1 MGGVPNRVNRNK
13 PARVIGEV
21 AHGPWAVRRALETCD
36 ARVRRVFARKRPRS
50 SACERLRGLSANTLG
65 RLRANVCGQRVAPG
79 FRRDPRTLVSCCVVR
94 SLGSAN
100 AGRRLRA
107 NGCDRR
113 CANASA
119 RRRANAQRCGRARE
133 VCIPICCPHDAQTAG
148 RCGRH
153 ATLRASNPAQAY
165 ICAVWRAVL
174 ESRFRAPFWRAALES
189 RFRAPLAQA
198 ACTPHL
204 CTPTRARKCS
214 ALTAAYLF
222 LRRLLHAASA
232 RRFCTPRA
240 ESARATGARTPP
252 SQAARTLRLLQAACD
267 KRRAHSACRKWRAH
281 SACCKRL
288 APRRHLTTATSLCH
302 PGGAVPEPSGRCRRT
317 NRRGRARGRRRSAV
331 FQTHR

>member
-1 MGGVPNRVNRNK
+1 MGVVLKQADSNK

-36 ARVRRVFARKRPRS
+36 ARVRQAFARKRPRS
-50 SACERLRGLSANTLG
+50 SVCERLRGLSANTPG

-94 SLGSAN
+94 SLGAAN

-107 NGCDRR
+107 NGCGRR

-133 VCIPICCPHDAQTAG
+133 VCIPICCRHDAQTAG

-174 ESRFRAPFWRAALES
+174 ESRFGEPLSRAACAS
-189 RFRAPLAQA
+189 RVHTPLVHAD
-198 ACTPHL
+198 PSKEML
-204 CTPTRARKCS
+204 CSDGGLSVSSPA
-214 ALTAAYLF
+214 F
-222 LRRLLHAASA
+222 A
-232 RRFCTPRA
+232 RRFCTP
-240 ESARATGARTPP
+240 
-252 SQAARTLRLLQAACD
+252 LLHVAC
-267 KRRAHSACRKWRAH
+267 
-281 SACCKRL
+281 
-288 APRRHLTTATSLCH
+288 
-302 PGGAVPEPSGRCRRT
+302 
-317 NRRGRARGRRRSAV
+317 
-331 FQTHR
+331 